1 MSDSWRVYDVELHS
15 RLFLGTAQYPSPTIM
30 QEAIEASGA
39 QVLTTSLRRQS
50 PDSGGGQKW
59 WQQLRELNRQIL
71 PNTAGCSNAKEA
83 VTLANMARELF
94 QTNWIKLEI
103 TGDDYNLQPNT
114 LELLIATEQLQNDGF
129 NVFAYTTEDL
139 VVCKRLRDF
148 GCQVIMPWGAPIGT
162 GKGLLNPYALKTLR
176 ARMPEVSLLVD
187 AGIGLPSHVAQVME
201 LGFDG
206 VLLNTSIARSDN
218 PVQMATAMRH
228 ACKAGRLAYLSG
240 AISERETADASTPI
254 IGTPFWQSKKK

>member
-1 MSDSWRVYDVELHS
+1 
-15 RLFLGTAQYPSPTIM
+15 M

-39 QVLTTSLRRQS
+39 QVLTTSLRRQAPTS
-50 PDSGGGQKW
+50 RGGQKW

-71 PNTAGCSNAKEA
+71 PNTAGCRNAKEA
-83 VTLANMARELF
+83 VTLAHMAQELF

-103 TGDDYNLQPNT
+103 TGDDYNLQPDT
-114 LELLIATEQLQNDGF
+114 LELLVATERLQSDGF
-129 NVFAYTTEDL
+129 KVFAYTTEDL
-139 VVCKRLRDF
+139 VVCKRLRDL

-176 ARMPEVSLLVD
+176 ERLPDVSLVVD

-206 VLLNTSIARSDN
+206 VLLNTSIARCDD
-218 PVQMATAMRH
+218 PATMAKAMRQ
-228 ACKAGRLAYLSG
+228 ASIAGRLAFLSG
-240 AISERETADASTPI
+240 AISERETAVASTPV
-254 IGTPFWQSKKK
+254 IGTPFWQSKEI

>member
-1 MSDSWRVYDVELHS
+1 MNDSWQVYDVTLQS

-30 QEAIEASGA
+30 QAAIEASGA
-39 QVLTTSLRRQS
+39 QVLTTSLRRQT
-50 PDSGGGQKW
+50 PTSGGGETW
-59 WQQLRELNRQIL
+59 WKQLKALDCQIL
-71 PNTAGCSNAKEA
+71 PNTAGCHNAKEA
-83 VTLANMARELF
+83 VTLAQMARELF

-114 LELLIATEQLQNDGF
+114 LETLVATEQLQHQGF

-139 VVCKRLRDF
+139 VVCKRLQDL

-176 ARMPEVSLLVD
+176 ARLPDISLVVD

-206 VLLNTSIARSDN
+206 VLLNTSIARCDD
-218 PVQMATAMRH
+218 PAQMATAMQH
-228 ACKAGRLAYLSG
+228 ASVAGRLAYLSG
-240 AISERETADASTPI
+240 AISERETAVASTPI
-254 IGTPFWQSKKK
+254 IGTPFWRSKET